1 MKVLG
6 IDIGPKR
13 TAFCAIEFSESNV
26 ECIQTQCVVS
36 NVEDKKIENKSVT
49 SKVEDKKIEK
59 VFFWE
64 LMSPKDYQI
73 TCKNCQKIAH
83 WKNCN
88 DEYVCKKHGGE
99 ISVTPDFCDRFIHYL
114 DTKIFPLK
122 VDVVCPEVQVSSKN
136 NIIYFIFKMWC
147 LGIPEIKF
155 CPVNSKTKVTWIP
168 NVKPTSEF
176 NAVYR
181 NRGKRY
187 NYLKNEMVKLVT
199 AKFNEPH
206 LKEWYSY
213 FHSLEKKDDI
223 AEAYLNA
230 AHYIC

>member
-1 MKVLG
+1 MNTLIEEFHNYFFLPLFSFSPKCKEMKVLG

-13 TAFCAIEFSESNV
+13 TAFCAIEYVNE
-26 ECIQTQCVVS
+26 
-36 NVEDKKIENKSVT
+36 
-49 SKVEDKKIEK
+49 KIEK
-59 VFFWE
+59 VVFWE

-73 TCKNCQKIAH
+73 TCKNCDKIAH
-83 WKNCN
+83 WKNRQ

-99 ISVTPDFCDRFIHYL
+99 ISVAPDFCDRFIHYL
-114 DTKIFPLK
+114 DTKIFPLG

-155 CPVNSKTKVTWIP
+155 CPVNSKTKVLWIP

-176 NAVYR
+176 NTVYR
-181 NRGKRY
+181 SRGKPKREKRY
-187 NYLKNEMVKLVT
+187 KYLKTEMVKLVT

-213 FHSLEKKDDI
+213 FHSFEKKDDI

-230 AHYIC
+230 AMYK